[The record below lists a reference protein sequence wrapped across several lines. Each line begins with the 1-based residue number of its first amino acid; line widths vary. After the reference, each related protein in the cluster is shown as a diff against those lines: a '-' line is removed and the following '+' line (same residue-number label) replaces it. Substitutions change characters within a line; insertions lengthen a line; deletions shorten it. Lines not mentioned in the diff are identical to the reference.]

1 MSEKEQQQQEQP
13 QQEEEKT
20 PQEEKPQKEEG
31 EQDDKPQREDQ
42 PQKEEEGEQSE
53 SAEEAK
59 PQPQQQ
65 QQRPQQVQSHDQN
78 SFNLPPPPG
87 PQTHPKNPPRS
98 GTARD
103 QQLGPLRSHR
113 QPLPNEMAELTK
125 DEQPGGRN
133 DEDEHSLKINI
144 SLDLLVEVHLTA
156 RVKGDVTIGLL

>member
-31 EQDDKPQREDQ
+31 EQENNNPQREDQ

-53 SAEEAK
+53 SAEEAE

-65 QQRPQQVQSHDQN
+65 QPQQVQSHDQN

-133 DEDEHSLKINI
+133 DEEEHSLKINI

>member
-20 PQEEKPQKEEG
+20 PQEQKAQKEEG
-31 EQDDKPQREDQ
+31 EQNDKPQREDQ

-53 SAEEAK
+53 SAEEAT

-65 QQRPQQVQSHDQN
+65 QQQQQVQSHDQN

-98 GTARD
+98 ETARD

-133 DEDEHSLKINI
+133 DEEEHSLKINI